1 MFGLFAEIE
10 RDLISE
16 RTREGLAAARARGRL
31 LGRPKGSLGPSK
43 LDGKEGEIQML
54 LGKRVSKASIA
65 KIVGVSSTNLRH
77 FIRTRKLN
85 AKGSEGKARGRRP

>member
-1 MFGLFAEIE
+1 VTIALFGLFAEIE

-16 RTREGLAAARARGRL
+16 RTTEGLAAARARGRL

-54 LGKRVSKASIA
+54 L
-65 KIVGVSSTNLRH
+65 
-77 FIRTRKLN
+77 RKSR
-85 AKGSEGKARGRRP
+85 AGFGDGRDKTPYPP